1 MLEAK
6 SNTITPD
13 VWGNRRIYEFAPFN
27 FDGFCDKCHQSS
39 VGPPPPPGLGHQDPL
54 QKVGPDQEEEERGH
68 CPQRDRWKW
77 REDSRKWREEDSHS
91 HHRRWVP
98 HPVRHPAPHHPRW
111 VPHPV
116 RHPAPLIQ
124 WPPHHRQPGVVGDTT
139 SVLLRGLERVPKSL
153 HHANIFTEAKRMV
166 GEQLISNFSKRR
178 QCTLQCEGRTALL
191 TLWGQKSDDDII
203 PGLYE
208 VYAVRPTNDF
218 NGQRSYNSTP
228 STAFKTVEEDAPV
241 PFEGEITSVCFESNL
256 VEMQDTLYSVSRH
269 HLETLFPGNQ
279 FREGVK
285 VIGRRRLSFVEE
297 ISQVS

>member
-1 MLEAK
+1 MQTDAFFTDNEKQVQGACYRLTVLDLKESSAVENGK
-6 SNTITPD
+6 
-13 VWGNRRIYEFAPFN
+13 RI
-27 FDGFCDKCHQSS
+27 SI
-39 VGPPPPPGLGHQDPL
+39 GP
-54 QKVGPDQEEEERGH
+54 VE
-68 CPQRDRWKW
+68 
-77 REDSRKWREEDSHS
+77 
-91 HHRRWVP
+91 V
-98 HPVRHPAPHHPRW
+98 
-111 VPHPV
+111 
-116 RHPAPLIQ
+116 
-124 WPPHHRQPGVVGDTT
+124 
-139 SVLLRGLERVPKSL
+139 
-153 HHANIFTEAKRMV
+153 TEV

-178 QCTLQCEGRTALL
+178 QCTLQCEGRTVLL

-256 VEMQDTLYSVSRH
+256 VEMQDNLYSVSRH

-285 VIGRRRLSFVEE
+285 
-297 ISQVS
+297 